1 MKVIGIIGTRRRDNK
16 PAYTKTCRAFDKV
29 YCDGDKIVSGGCEIG
44 GDRFAELIHECRG
57 IPMDIHFPNEDDLDP
72 VILRKNPRAAWAIIN
87 YARNKLIARDADIL
101 IAVVAADRKGGTE
114 DTIKHFRKKF
124 GKTEKQL
131 IEEGILIL
139 V

>member
-1 MKVIGIIGTRRRDNK
+1 
-16 PAYTKTCRAFDKV
+16 
-29 YCDGDKIVSGGCEIG
+29 
-44 GDRFAELIHECRG
+44 
-57 IPMDIHFPNEDDLDP
+57 MDIHFPNEDDLDP